1 MNKILLLLKL
11 VFAIA
16 IFVFTTN
23 TLSAATL
30 FENFDN
36 PSIASTNNTAKDITY
51 PSGVWNVCAITKPNT
66 PTENDR
72 INGLYSMRMRG
83 LTGSNFMF
91 MKFDKAGAGVLS
103 FNYASYSNHYGGEFT
118 IQQSTDAG
126 GTWTTIGSPVVV
138 PKWSGT
144 FLTYSLPVNYN
155 GNIRFKIVMTL
166 RTPNNANEQVNFD
179 DFMITDYGTEQ
190 VSMPVSSVPTG
201 IYETPQTV
209 TLTSSTP
216 GATIYYTTDGSAPTT
231 ASNKYSIPLNIGSTT
246 KIRMFTTATDKVDSR
261 EEVVLISFPEALA
274 TLAEF
279 YTKMAASGTN
289 LTYFKYTGEALVS
302 TSYTATYKTL
312 FLQDNTAGI
321 IIVDNFRYTSG
332 TYNTGDK
339 ISGFIVQVN
348 RINDSP
354 QLYPWND
361 FTAISNGN
369 LISPTLITLA
379 DVPNYLNQLVQING
393 VIFDEANGT
402 KTFSPNTPYIIHDAS
417 MASTTTAF
425 RTPSNMPNPDYMGTV
440 IPEKRNII
448 CLIAKN
454 SSAVTTPYIFT
465 RNAADL
471 NLQTSQNEVLDSF
484 RIYVSGNKIFF
495 ETGLT
500 ENVKV
505 FRVNGQLVDAF
516 ISTIGNN
523 VIELE
528 KGAYIVRVGN
538 KTTKVIL

>member
-1 MNKILLLLKL
+1 MNKILLPFKMVLVVACCVLL
-11 VFAIA
+11 V
-16 IFVFTTN
+16 N

-51 PSGVWNVCAITKPNT
+51 PSGVWNVCAITKPTT

-118 IQQSTDAG
+118 IEKSTDG
-126 GTWTTIGSPVVV
+126 GSSWTTIGTPVVV

-144 FLTYSLPVNYN
+144 FLTYSLPINYN

-190 VSMPVSSVPTG
+190 VEMPVSSVPTG

-209 TLTSSTP
+209 TLNSSTP

-231 ASNKYSIPLNIGSTT
+231 ASNVYSTPLNITSTT
-246 KIRMFTTATDKVDSR
+246 KIRTFAVAAGKVDSR
-261 EEVVLISFPEALA
+261 EEVVLISFPEAVA

-279 YTKMAASGTN
+279 YTKMAPSGTN

-312 FLQDNTAGI
+312 FIQDNTAGI
-321 IIVDNFRYTSG
+321 LIVDNFRYTSV

-339 ISGFIVQVN
+339 ISGFIAQVN

-361 FTAISNGN
+361 FSAISTGN
-369 LISPTLITLA
+369 YISPAVITLA

-393 VIFDEANGT
+393 VYFDEANGT

-417 MASTTTAF
+417 MASTTTSF
-425 RTPSNMPNPDYMGTV
+425 RTPASMPNPDYIGTV
-440 IPEKRNII
+440 IPVKRNII

-454 SSAVTTPYIFT
+454 SAVVSTPYIFT

-471 NLQTSQNEVLDSF
+471 NLQTSQNEILNSF
-484 RIYVSGNKIFF
+484 RISVAGNKILF
-495 ETGLT
+495 ETDIP

-505 FRVNGQLVDAF
+505 FNVNGQLVNAF
-516 ISTIGNN
+516 ISSTGNN
-523 VIELE
+523 IIELE
-528 KGAYIVRVGN
+528 KGVFIIRVGN
-538 KTTKVIL
+538 KATKVLL